1 MKKLFIAV
9 LSLFV
14 ISTVYSQKRGLVV
27 SHYLFPEFKA
37 GKVYM
42 STGKT
47 EKNLFNYNTVTEEM
61 LFRTQSG
68 NVLAI
73 GKHDIPF
80 VDSVVI
86 DGRKF
91 IHAED
96 KFMELLIDGETTL
109 VAEYVSS
116 VIPPGSPAPY
126 GGTSHTSATDT
137 YSSLYAGGLIY
148 KMELPDDYKVNTK
161 IYYWLSDGETSEKLT
176 NIRQIKRHYKDKSQ
190 EYKSYTKENDVNYDN
205 PDSILG
211 LIRYMEQ

>member
-1 MKKLFIAV
+1 MSV
-9 LSLFV
+9 G
-14 ISTVYSQKRGLVV
+14 YSQKRGLVV
-27 SHYLFPEFKA
+27 SHYLLPEFTA
-37 GKVYM
+37 GEVYM
-42 STGKT
+42 NTGKT
-47 EKNLFNYNTVTEEM
+47 EKNLLNYNTVTEEM
-61 LFRTQSG
+61 LFRTQNG

-80 VDSVVI
+80 IDSVLI

-91 IHAED
+91 IYSED
-96 KFMELLIDGETTL
+96 KFMELLIEGETSL

-148 KMELPDDYKVNTK
+148 KMQLPDDYKVNTK
-161 IYYWLSDGETSEKLT
+161 IYYWLSDGEKREKFT

-190 EYKSYTKENDVNYDN
+190 EYKSYTNDNDVNYDN
-205 PDSILG
+205 PDSIFG
-211 LIRYMEQ
+211 LIRYLEQ